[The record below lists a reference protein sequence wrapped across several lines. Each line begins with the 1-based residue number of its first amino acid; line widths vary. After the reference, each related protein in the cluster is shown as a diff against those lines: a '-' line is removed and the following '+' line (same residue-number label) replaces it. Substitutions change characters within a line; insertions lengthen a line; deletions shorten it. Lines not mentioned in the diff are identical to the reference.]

1 MIRDVEHV
9 SFFFSAQNLLHMKT
23 LGFWSLQLPLGQTAL
38 SRKTT
43 LQISDLGE
51 LSEKQTAKHSL
62 SRFMR
67 YYAQEKSNKD
77 VEDVSLGKV
86 FWRTTRTKFL
96 LGLIFLIAYLSLEFL
111 KAVSFTS
118 NLISCQMNAVQ
129 VLFLIAN
136 NANILLQF
144 VEFFC

>member
-1 MIRDVEHV
+1 MSL
-9 SFFFSAQNLLHMKT
+9 SFFSPELTSYENA
-23 LGFWSLQLPLGQTAL
+23 GFLELATTTWANSIITKGF
-38 SRKTT
+38 KTT